1 MNDEIYTSQIV
12 SEVIET
18 NGSLSIGATRLTQA
32 SVEVIES
39 QTVTN
44 NIRSSQMAVEVI
56 LTRYDIVP
64 RFIGWGVPISS

>member
-64 RFIGWGVPISS
+64 RFIGWGAPIA